1 MISIIL
7 YIFLIGI
14 FCIAPLP
21 VQFVMLIVNTFIPDP
36 IPCLDEMIMYISFAK
51 KLASLGRMIE
61 FIEDHPV
68 ISALLGVG
76 IIGGIIYIIASF
88 F

>member
-21 VQFVMLIVNTFIPDP
+21 VQFVMLIANTFIPDP
-36 IPCLDEMIMYISFAK
+36 IPFLDEMIMYISFAK
-51 KLASLGRMIE
+51 KLASLGRKIE